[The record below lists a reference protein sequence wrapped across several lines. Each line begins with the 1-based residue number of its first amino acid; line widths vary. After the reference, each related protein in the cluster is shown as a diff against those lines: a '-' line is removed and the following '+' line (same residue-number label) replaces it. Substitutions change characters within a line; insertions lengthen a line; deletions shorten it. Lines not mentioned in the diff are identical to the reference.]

1 VSSKQ
6 SAIAQQMARPSADSR
21 QPSADSHNPGDT
33 HTSDR
38 ERRLRA
44 RSIRLGPVALAVLA
58 CVLVCALAMPR
69 SARADEAIRVV
80 RDTYQV
86 QFAQGIRFHIE
97 LTAPSPIQEVT
108 LYYLQVGQ
116 GLTVKVPLAV
126 APGQST
132 FEYTWALE
140 SGDLPVGASLQY
152 YWRIKDKAGN
162 ELRTAPTGFSYD
174 DDRFAWKPLVQGT
187 ITLFW
192 YGSDLSRAQR
202 LLGYATQALSRL
214 QQDMGITVDQ
224 PIRIYVYETKSD
236 MSLALP
242 RQSDAYDD
250 RVLTLGVVVDKGTLL
265 ILGSHPDVEGT
276 MAHEMAHVVVGLAT
290 DNPYAELP
298 RWLDEGLA
306 MVSEGDLP
314 TDNQRALD
322 DAVRRDTL
330 ISVHSLSGYTGD
342 PSEVDLFYGEVYSLV
357 QFMLKTYGKDK
368 MSQLLSAVREGLYQD
383 EALQQVYGFGLDEL
397 DAQWRA
403 SLGLG
408 PRPTPGT
415 PAPGSTPSTQ
425 RPATR
430 PSLPCAQ
437 WLSALLAVAVAAGR
451 RRHAGTA

>member
-1 VSSKQ
+1 V
-6 SAIAQQMARPSADSR
+6 SR
-21 QPSADSHNPGDT
+21 QHRVWANA
-33 HTSDR
+33 
-38 ERRLRA
+38 A
-44 RSIRLGPVALAVLA
+44 RQGLAVLA
-58 CVLVCALAMPR
+58 LLACAQVCSLILPEVAG
-69 SARADEAIRVV
+69 ADAAIQVV

-86 QFAQGIRFHIE
+86 QFAQGITFHIE
-97 LTAPSPIQEVT
+97 LAAQKGIQQVT

-126 APGQST
+126 EPGQT
-132 FEYTWALE
+132 AFEYTWKLE
-140 SGDLPVGASLQY
+140 SGDIPVGAGLQY
-152 YWRIKDKAGN
+152 YWRIKDEAGN
-162 ELRTAPTGFSYD
+162 ELRTSSTGFTYD
-174 DDRFAWKPLVQGT
+174 DDRFTWKPLVQGT

-214 QQDMGITVDQ
+214 QEDMGITVDQ

-242 RQSDAYDD
+242 RQSSAYDD

-276 MAHEMAHVVVGLAT
+276 MGHEMAHVVVGLAT

-306 MVSEGDLP
+306 MVSEGELP
-314 TDNQRALD
+314 TDNRRALE
-322 DAVRRDTL
+322 DAVRRDAL

-342 PSEVDLFYGEVYSLV
+342 PEEVDLFYGEVYSLV
-357 QFMLKTYGKDK
+357 EFMLKSYGKEK
-368 MSQLLSAVREGLYQD
+368 MAQLLSAVREGLYQE

-397 DAQWRA
+397 DRLWRE

-408 PRPTPGT
+408 PRKTP
-415 PAPGSTPSTQ
+415 TPSTV
-425 RPATR
+425 PAAQPRAAR
-430 PSLPCAQ
+430 PSLPCPAQ
-437 WLSALLAVAVAAGR
+437 WFSGVLALAIVAGWRRYARAA
-451 RRHAGTA
+451 

>member
-1 VSSKQ
+1 
-6 SAIAQQMARPSADSR
+6 M
-21 QPSADSHNPGDT
+21 PG
-33 HTSDR
+33 
-38 ERRLRA
+38 
-44 RSIRLGPVALAVLA
+44 
-58 CVLVCALAMPR
+58 

-80 RDTYQV
+80 RDTCQV
-86 QFAQGIRFHIE
+86 QFAQGVTFHIE
-97 LTAPSPIQEVT
+97 LAAQSAIQQVT
-108 LYYLQVGQ
+108 LYYLQVGE
-116 GLTVKVPLAV
+116 GLTVKVSLRV
-126 APGQST
+126 EPGQSS
-132 FEYTWALE
+132 FEYTWTLE
-140 SGDLPVGASLQY
+140 PGDVPVGASLQY
-152 YWRIKDKAGN
+152 YWHIKDEAGN
-162 ELRTAPTGFSYD
+162 LLRTPPTGFSYD
-174 DDRFAWKPLVQGT
+174 DDRFTWKPLAQGT

-202 LLGYATQALSRL
+202 LLGYAAEALGRL
-214 QQDMGITVDQ
+214 QEEMGITVDQ
-224 PIRIYVYETKSD
+224 PIRIHVYETKSD

-276 MAHEMAHVVVGLAT
+276 MGHEMAHVVVGLAT

-306 MVSEGDLP
+306 MVSEGELP
-314 TDNQRALD
+314 TDNRRALE
-322 DAVRRDTL
+322 DAVRRNAL

-342 PSEVDLFYGEVYSLV
+342 PEEVDLFYGEVYSLAE
-357 QFMLKTYGKDK
+357 FMLKTYGKEK
-368 MSQLLSAVREGLYQD
+368 MAQLLSAVREGLYQE

-397 DAQWRA
+397 DTQWRS

-415 PAPGSTPSTQ
+415 PTAGSTPSTQ
-425 RPATR
+425 RRTTR

-437 WLSALLAVAVAAGR
+437 WLGALFAVAVGAGR